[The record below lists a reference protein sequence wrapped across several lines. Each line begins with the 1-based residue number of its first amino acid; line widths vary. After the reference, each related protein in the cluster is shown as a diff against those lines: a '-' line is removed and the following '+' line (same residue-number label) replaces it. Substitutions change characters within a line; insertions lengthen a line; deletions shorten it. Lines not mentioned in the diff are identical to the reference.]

1 MARCQ
6 EPDGYLFTYNQLLFP
21 GTRWKNLQIEH
32 ELYCLGHFIEAGV
45 SRFEA
50 TGRRDLLDL
59 AEKSARL
66 IVREFKDAGPER
78 TSGHEEIEIALL
90 RLYGIDPRRR
100 TYLETARNLLERRG
114 KASRDSARSSSAGS
128 IPRWRDPNQPTGRSP
143 GEGPARLRNRE
154 RTSRSASLPS
164 FC

>member
-50 TGRRDLLDL
+50 TGRRELLDL

-66 IVREFKDAGPER
+66 VVREFKDAGPER
-78 TSGHEEIEIALL
+78 TSGHEEIELALL
-90 RLYGIDPRRR
+90 RLYRIAREPD
-100 TYLETARNLLERRG
+100 YLETARNLLERRG
-114 KASRDSARSSSAGS
+114 RTGGFGAKFLRQVLSQAARSMAVDRRKSGRASSASSSAR
-128 IPRWRDPNQPTGRSP
+128 I
-143 GEGPARLRNRE
+143 
-154 RTSRSASLPS
+154 
-164 FC
+164 